1 MNNETIEASPEKFV
15 CYGPAGNPIY
25 VVTPSAPGLYF
36 DGLVVDG
43 STFKSVAHESDD
55 HLLLQTTYLKDGLV
69 KVRSPRQGAYMHWSV
84 EYESWL
90 PDLDAA
96 REAKKQEVASDLS
109 RRLYLPCNGF
119 DADKVSRDRI
129 SGTIAR
135 LQRGDGLPA
144 GWMGWRDAANEM
156 HWTNDEPATVLANL
170 TALSRAIE
178 DREQALLIAAWDHKR
193 NIADLPDIDTI
204 LSYDV
209 TAGWPT

>member
-1 MNNETIEASPEKFV
+1 M
-15 CYGPAGNPIY
+15 
-25 VVTPSAPGLYF
+25 SAYLIF
-36 DGLVVDG
+36 
-43 STFKSVAHESDD
+43 ESDTGRPLR
-55 HLLLQTTYLKDGLV
+55 LLTGASDPSLLPGESAISNVNSYDGYVQNGELV
-69 KVRSPRQGAYMHWSV
+69 PFPAKPSHHHEWDWATK
-84 EYESWL
+84 SWL
-90 PDLDAA
+90 PNLDAA

-129 SGTIAR
+129 SGMIAR

-178 DREQALLIAAWDHKR
+178 DREQALLVAGWTHKANIAA
-193 NIADLPDIDTI
+193 LEDIDAI

-209 TAGWPT
+209 TKNWPT